1 MADHHSGG
9 GGIQII
15 PVMRR
20 RSAGRSVRR
29 WLLAL
34 FIGPCIPA
42 LCRLDCA
49 ALAAAPLTRLWDFQT
64 TSALPQSLV
73 ADRNGRPYLYLAQK
87 EGGLVVLDLSQPGG
101 GAKAVAALPIRALG
115 GLHAMNLV
123 QEGDRLFIALGDLF
137 AAGGSKAGLTIIDV
151 SQPTQPRLLSLW
163 TSATLLKGSA
173 TVLVSGRYAYLGAM
187 REGVFIFDVSD
198 PRIIVPVSTI
208 QPDVNFPRPN
218 PNSMQHPNARGL
230 AIEGDLL
237 FVAYDSGGIRVIDV
251 ADKAKPREVA
261 RYINAAVG
269 NKQQAYNN
277 IVIKGRLAYAAVDYC
292 GLEILDVGDPRAI
305 RQVGWWNPW
314 RCETMSNAWLN
325 SPGHTNQL
333 VLDASRQ
340 LVYLSAGDS
349 ELQVVS
355 VKEPA
360 HPVLAGYFGAP
371 KDGRG
376 TWGLAVTDRNVFLTY
391 IRALIPFRGGWAGV
405 TALAR

>member
-1 MADHHSGG
+1 VGRLHC
-9 GGIQII
+9 
-15 PVMRR
+15 RR
-20 RSAGRSVRR
+20 R
-29 WLLAL
+29 LAL
-34 FIGPCIPA
+34 FMALFIPVLFLLGFA
-42 LCRLDCA
+42 EPV
-49 ALAAAPLTRLWDFQT
+49 AAAPLARLWDFHT

-73 ADRNGRPYLYLAQK
+73 ADRNGKPYLYLAQK

-101 GAKAVAALPIRALG
+101 GPKAVAEVPIRALG

-137 AAGGSKAGLTIIDV
+137 AAAGSKAGLAIVDV

-163 TSATLLKGSA
+163 TSTANLKGSA
-173 TVLVSGRYAYLGAM
+173 VVLVSGRYAYLGAM

-208 QPDVNFPRPN
+208 LPDVNFPRPN
-218 PNSMQHPNARGL
+218 PNSVQHPNARGL
-230 AIEGDLL
+230 AIEGNLL
-237 FVAYDSGGIRVIDV
+237 FVAYDSGGIRAIDV
-251 ADKAKPREVA
+251 ADKAKPREIS
-261 RYINAAVG
+261 RYVNAALR

-305 RQVGWWNPW
+305 RQIGWWNPW
-314 RCETMSNAWLN
+314 RCETMSNNWLN

-333 VLDASRQ
+333 VVDAGRQ

-355 VKEPA
+355 VKDPM
-360 HPVLAGYFGAP
+360 HPVLAGHFGAP